1 MNKKKYSSI
10 WRVYVS
16 ELYRLFHKRSFW
28 LAFMVLFLYAAAD
41 YLHTASWIIRG
52 FVKEPYAA
60 SGYFMGAYQ
69 SFNKYQPIFI
79 KVFPLL
85 MALPCVSAWYEET
98 KRSRN
103 AALVMQR
110 TSPFRYLSAKA
121 MAYFTGNAVMVFVCY
136 ALNLLAC
143 ELTYGEAYPTP
154 FGERYTELY
163 YMALADNHPMPL
175 MGYYVA
181 HTVLYLF
188 VFCIVTAVFAGVL
201 GLFAYACSLW
211 LTRSFALVFV
221 LLYGCFY
228 FTMRYSQYI
237 KGFDLSYVLCV
248 GDRWNTGY
256 TQIFLLINIGLVLL
270 SGILIAVRRIRG
282 LEMYF

>member
-181 HTVLYLF
+181 HTVLYLRQ
-188 VFCIVTAVFAGVL
+188 
-201 GLFAYACSLW
+201 S
-211 LTRSFALVFV
+211 
-221 LLYGCFY
+221 GC
-228 FTMRYSQYI
+228 RCRV
-237 KGFDLSYVLCV
+237 YVLEGEAPPAVPLRHTRAGDFFKVRV
-248 GDRWNTGY
+248 GSPAEAEIEIERLY
-256 TQIFLLINIGLVLL
+256 LQ
-270 SGILIAVRRIRG
+270 APE
-282 LEMYF
+282 LEE

>member
-1 MNKKKYSSI
+1 
-10 WRVYVS
+10 
-16 ELYRLFHKRSFW
+16 
-28 LAFMVLFLYAAAD
+28 
-41 YLHTASWIIRG
+41 
-52 FVKEPYAA
+52 
-60 SGYFMGAYQ
+60 
-69 SFNKYQPIFI
+69 
-79 KVFPLL
+79 
-85 MALPCVSAWYEET
+85 
-98 KRSRN
+98 
-103 AALVMQR
+103 
-110 TSPFRYLSAKA
+110 
-121 MAYFTGNAVMVFVCY
+121 MVFVCY

-188 VFCIVTAVFAGVL
+188 VFC
-201 GLFAYACSLW
+201 LW

>member
-1 MNKKKYSSI
+1 
-10 WRVYVS
+10 
-16 ELYRLFHKRSFW
+16 
-28 LAFMVLFLYAAAD
+28 
-41 YLHTASWIIRG
+41 
-52 FVKEPYAA
+52 
-60 SGYFMGAYQ
+60 
-69 SFNKYQPIFI
+69 
-79 KVFPLL
+79 
-85 MALPCVSAWYEET
+85 
-98 KRSRN
+98 
-103 AALVMQR
+103 
-110 TSPFRYLSAKA
+110 
-121 MAYFTGNAVMVFVCY
+121 
-136 ALNLLAC
+136 
-143 ELTYGEAYPTP
+143 
-154 FGERYTELY
+154 
-163 YMALADNHPMPL
+163 MALAINHPMPL
-175 MGYYVA
+175 MGHYVA

-188 VFCIVTAVFAGVL
+188 VFCIVIAVFAGVL

-221 LLYGCFY
+221 LLYGFFY

>member
-121 MAYFTGNAVMVFVCY
+121 MAYFTGNAVMVFV
-136 ALNLLAC
+136 
-143 ELTYGEAYPTP
+143 
-154 FGERYTELY
+154 
-163 YMALADNHPMPL
+163 
-175 MGYYVA
+175 
-181 HTVLYLF
+181 
-188 VFCIVTAVFAGVL
+188 
-201 GLFAYACSLW
+201 
-211 LTRSFALVFV
+211 

-256 TQIFLLINIGLVLL
+256 TQIFLLINIGLALL